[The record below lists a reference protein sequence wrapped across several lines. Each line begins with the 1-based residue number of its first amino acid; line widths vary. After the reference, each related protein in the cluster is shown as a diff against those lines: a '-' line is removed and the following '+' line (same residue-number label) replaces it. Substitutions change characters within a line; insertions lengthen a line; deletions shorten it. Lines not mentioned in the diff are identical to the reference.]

1 MTSVLSPNAVVGTPP
16 TAAALLSSHPFT
28 CNTCQVAFRSSEQQ
42 RTHMHTD
49 WHRYNLK
56 RRITSLPPLA
66 SEVFAEKV
74 LHIQATNR
82 IERERATF
90 SKECNTCSKTYFSE
104 NAYSNH
110 LGSLKHR
117 QNVAAERLGIKPR
130 KELVGGDKDET
141 GSVISST
148 FSLGTAEGEESESR
162 KVVMGV
168 MGKVEES
175 EEETKEAQREF
186 VEMVR
191 GMKVSEENV
200 SAVKGKGKEVQVAE
214 TEDQEDEP
222 TPLPLE
228 ECLFCNY
235 ASPTLQLN
243 VSHMSKAHG
252 LFIPEQNY
260 LVDLPGLIRYLG
272 EKVAILHE
280 CLYCGKMKG
289 GLEGV
294 RTHMRD
300 VGHCKIAFETEDE
313 QVEVGEFYDF
323 RSTYEGIDASDSED
337 DEEKEVKP
345 HRRRSSGGIRSNKK
359 AEAEFRA
366 ENGDAA
372 REDDAGWETDS
383 SASSLDS
390 TELCAVPLAHN
401 THSGGSSQDG
411 KDGHHHHNAHPH
423 VHHAHG
429 PAHHHVH
436 HHSAVYHTEYE
447 LHLPSGRTAGHRS
460 LARYYRQNLSHPLSE
475 RLASQP
481 ARRLLQDLCPTQG
494 EEGDEDLD
502 VEEVNSFSQPEEG
515 GDTSKELTRRERRDL
530 FFGRMSEEERAV
542 ALGAEAARRQ
552 ERGLGGTARGELGMI
567 GVSEQKRRM
576 VRGEERKARREER
589 RERCRAGWKVDR
601 VGNMQKHYRDALLQ

>member
-1 MTSVLSPNAVVGTPP
+1 MTSVLSPNAAVGAPP
-16 TAAALLSSHPFT
+16 AAAAALLSSHPFT

-42 RTHMHTD
+42 RSHMHTD

-82 IERERATF
+82 IEHERATF
-90 SKECNTCSKTYFSE
+90 CKECKTCSKTYFSE
-104 NAYSNH
+104 NAFNNH
-110 LGSLKHR
+110 LGSSKHK
-117 QNVAAERLGIKPR
+117 QNVAAEKLGIKPK
-130 KELVGGDKDET
+130 KESVEGDKDET

-148 FSLGTAEGEESESR
+148 FSLGTAEGEESESSKEVGMME
-162 KVVMGV
+162 KV
-168 MGKVEES
+168 KEEG

-191 GMKVSEENV
+191 GMKISEEKQKGDV
-200 SAVKGKGKEVQVAE
+200 STGKGKGKEAQVE
-214 TEDQEDEP
+214 KVDENEEDEP

-235 ASPTLQLN
+235 TSPTLQLN

-260 LVDLPGLIRYLG
+260 LVDLPGLVRYLG

-280 CLYCGKMKG
+280 CLYCGKMKS

-294 RTHMRD
+294 RMHMRD
-300 VGHCKIAFETEDE
+300 VGHCKIAFETEEE

-323 RSTYEGIDASDSED
+323 RSTYEGVDASDSED
-337 DEEKEVKP
+337 GEEEEEIKP

-359 AEAEFRA
+359 AETGFTPED
-366 ENGDAA
+366 GYVDG
-372 REDDAGWETDS
+372 EDDAGWETDS

-390 TELCAVPLAHN
+390 TELCAVPLAHH
-401 THSGGSSQDG
+401 THSGDSSQDG
-411 KDGHHHHNAHPH
+411 KDGHHHHHAHPLR
-423 VHHAHG
+423 HHAHG

-436 HHSAVYHTEYE
+436 HPSVVYHTEYE
-447 LHLPSGRTAGHRS
+447 LHLLSGRTAGHRS

-475 RLASQP
+475 QLARQP
-481 ARRLLQDLCPTQG
+481 ARWLLQDLAPTQG
-494 EEGDEDLD
+494 DEGVDAEDAD
-502 VEEVNSFSQPEEG
+502 SFSQPE
-515 GDTSKELTRRERRDL
+515 ELTRRERRDL
-530 FFGRMSEEERAV
+530 FFGRMSLEDQAA
-542 ALGAEAARRQ
+542 ALGAERARRQ
-552 ERGLGGTARGELGMI
+552 ERGLGGTARGELGMV

-576 VRGEERKARREER
+576 VKEEERRARGEERRGRGRGAWRI
-589 RERCRAGWKVDR
+589 DR